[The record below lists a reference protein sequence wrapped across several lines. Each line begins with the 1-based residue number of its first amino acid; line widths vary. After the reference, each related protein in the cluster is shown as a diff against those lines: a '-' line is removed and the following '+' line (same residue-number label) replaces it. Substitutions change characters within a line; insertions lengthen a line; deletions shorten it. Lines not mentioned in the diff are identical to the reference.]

1 VNRRKQSAGS
11 LHWVFMTLEHK
22 PLILAAIGFTI
33 GFAATAM
40 ADFIQPTLAE
50 KPAAEKEP
58 VRMLA
63 DQPPARMVG
72 PPLVLN
78 INPRER

>member
-1 VNRRKQSAGS
+1 MAVA
-11 LHWVFMTLEHK
+11 HK
-22 PLILAAIGFTI
+22 PLILAPIGFTV

-40 ADFIQPTLAE
+40 SEFIQPTA
-50 KPAAEKEP
+50 PAAVQES

-63 DQPPARMVG
+63 DQPPVRVVG

-78 INPRER
+78 IKPNER

>member
-1 VNRRKQSAGS
+1 
-11 LHWVFMTLEHK
+11 MTLEPK
-22 PLILAAIGFTI
+22 PLILVPVGFTI

-40 ADFIQPTLAE
+40 AEFFQPTVPE
-50 KPAAEKEP
+50 SAAVQEP

-63 DQPPARMVG
+63 DQPPVRVVG

-78 INPRER
+78 VKPSER

>member
-1 VNRRKQSAGS
+1 
-11 LHWVFMTLEHK
+11 MTLEPK
-22 PLILAAIGFTI
+22 LLILPPIGFTI

-40 ADFIQPTLAE
+40 AEFLQPTVPE
-50 KPAAEKEP
+50 NAAVQEP

-63 DQPPARMVG
+63 DQPSVRVVG

-78 INPRER
+78 INPSER

>member
-1 VNRRKQSAGS
+1 
-11 LHWVFMTLEHK
+11 MTFDHK
-22 PLILAAIGFTI
+22 PLILSAIGFTI

-40 ADFIQPTLAE
+40 AEFIQPPVPDKGAVQE
-50 KPAAEKEP
+50 S

-63 DQPPARMVG
+63 DQPPVRVIG

-78 INPRER
+78 INPSER